1 VTRLRWCVLGG
12 LLSWSTLV
20 DAKDA
25 KVYVNG
31 ERADGLRDV
40 VLEKVDV
47 RIDEK
52 GNLWITAPQYRVG
65 GADGETAGEAAPAG
79 AWWLV
84 VEDNGSSQLRV
95 EVRINGRLAT
105 TVQSGQGGG
114 VLDVGPWLH
123 RGANQVV
130 MTSKAAPAS
139 EGGPLIVTI
148 GPGSGEGKLER
159 VSASFARDPGTATK
173 PLEKRF
179 VVRVP

>member
-1 VTRLRWCVLGG
+1 MTRLLWCALGG
-12 LLSWSTLV
+12 WLALSAV
-20 DAKDA
+20 AQARDA

-40 VLEKVDV
+40 VLEDVDV

-65 GADGETAGEAAPAG
+65 GADGAAATEPVPAG
-79 AWWLV
+79 AWWLI
-84 VEDNGSSQLRV
+84 VEDNGSSDLRV

-114 VLDVGPWLH
+114 MLDVGPWLH

-130 MTSKAAPAS
+130 MTSSAAPAS
-139 EGGPLIVTI
+139 EGGPLVVTI
-148 GPGSGEGKLER
+148 GPGAGDGRLDK
-159 VSASFARDPGTATK
+159 VSASVARDPGAAK
-173 PLEKRF
+173 EPLEKSF
-179 VVRVP
+179 VIRVP